1 MGEDLRRA
9 ALARIIAS
17 RLQPASHDELRVLD
31 VVLARL
37 EKRRDRSGPLEV
49 NSPRDF
55 RAELGEG
62 LLDATI
68 YCAIETLRLRD
79 AEYAQL
85 RDEAAEELAELERWQ
100 REDQRTRVSNEPAR
114 IAMEHDP
121 YDDLAIAVAEFGG
134 EGG

>member
-1 MGEDLRRA
+1 MGEDLQRA

-17 RLQPASHDELRVLD
+17 RLPLASHDELRVLD
-31 VVLARL
+31 VVLTRL
-37 EKRRDRSGPLEV
+37 ERRRDRAGPLEV

-79 AEYAQL
+79 AEHAEL
-85 RDEAAEELAELERWQ
+85 RDEAAEELAELERWRQ
-100 REDQRTRVSNEPAR
+100 ADQRTRVSTEPAR
-114 IAMEHDP
+114 IALEHDP
-121 YDDLAIAVAEFGG
+121 YDDLAIAVVEIGG